1 MKISLIFAAFQ
12 CKHTTEKSVYPFRAM
27 SLSFSLQYN
36 CTITRTREPQPFTSQ
51 WGAKVVYRTI
61 VFFLFVADIR
71 VVGNKKGVLTRQ
83 RQPKAAGHLLRDRYW
98 TIINQ
103 TLPSSESFEILTSYS
118 SKYAKVLR
126 KFNDLQHNDNNFSY
140 L

>member
-1 MKISLIFAAFQ
+1 MVRQNYDSI
-12 CKHTTEKSVYPFRAM
+12 YG
-27 SLSFSLQYN
+27 
-36 CTITRTREPQPFTSQ
+36 TIT
-51 WGAKVVYRTI
+51 
-61 VFFLFVADIR
+61 FFPFVADTR

-103 TLPSSESFEILTSYS
+103 TLPSSESFEVITSYS

-126 KFNDLQHNDNNFSY
+126 KFNDIHLSY